1 MDYGFDGPARRSAN
15 ASQHSCAMLGTV
27 GSSQDAF
34 LYPEWKSRL
43 TYVTATGR
51 AVSARNGTVGAIIS
65 AQRLGGV
72 TVACPRCEA
81 RAASVWRRFDYFDH
95 KLPLY
100 FTKCRRCHR
109 RRPIPSYEVA
119 FRLGEAGVSDPMSI
133 LREGLRTADPPIRTV
148 GPFDQVPAQKTAISL
163 REAEEVLDNRR
174 RAFGRKHPLTFEARA
189 RLCEAV
195 GELGD
200 ANEAARLYEDLLADQ
215 IAAADPRSPA
225 VLANRYRAAVWTAL
239 GGDAPRALDSL
250 RALLPA
256 QAAALGDRHV
266 NTLVTRAVIAQLMH
280 ETGDVDAAIHA
291 LRQVSNDEL
300 RTLGSEHPATEASRR
315 LLAQW
320 DH

>member
-1 MDYGFDGPARRSAN
+1 ML
-15 ASQHSCAMLGTV
+15 ASV
-27 GSSQDAF
+27 GSSDDAF
-34 LYPEWKSRL
+34 LSPEWNSRL
-43 TYVTATGR
+43 TYVSASGR
-51 AVSARNGTVGAIIS
+51 TVAARNGTVGAIIS
-65 AQRLGGV
+65 AQRLEGV
-72 TVACPRCEA
+72 TVACPRCDA
-81 RAASVWRRFDYFDH
+81 RAAIIWRRFDYFDH

-109 RRPIPSYEVA
+109 RRPISAYEVA
-119 FRLGEAGVSDPMSI
+119 FRLSEAGVSDPMAV
-133 LREGLRTADPPIRTV
+133 LRQGLRHSDASIRTV
-148 GPFDQVPAQKTAISL
+148 GPFDQVPVRKAAISIQ
-163 REAEEVLDNRR
+163 EAEEVLANRR

-189 RLCEAV
+189 RVCEAV

-200 ANEAARLYEDLLADQ
+200 AGEAARLYEDLLADQ
-215 IAAADPRSPA
+215 MAATDPRSPA

-239 GGDAPRALDSL
+239 AGDAPRALDSL

-256 QAAALGDRHV
+256 QTAALGDKHV

-280 ETGDVDAAIHA
+280 ETGDVDGAIHA
-291 LRQVSNDEL
+291 LREVSNDEL